1 MIEFLNSF
9 LTEKFLFFFGLQLL
23 FSILI
28 FIAKNEF
35 LNVLKAFFHYKILT
49 PASASIPL
57 VLATK
62 QKHDSCESKENS
74 KCKTSLQ

>member
-9 LTEKFLFFFGLQLL
+9 SNREISILFWTTIT

-62 QKHDSCESKENS
+62 TKAKF
-74 KCKTSLQ
+74 LQQQRKK

>member
-35 LNVLKAFFHYKILT
+35 LNVLKAFFHYKVLT
-49 PASASIPL
+49 PAIASIPL

-62 QKHDSCESKENS
+62 QKHDSYNSKEKS